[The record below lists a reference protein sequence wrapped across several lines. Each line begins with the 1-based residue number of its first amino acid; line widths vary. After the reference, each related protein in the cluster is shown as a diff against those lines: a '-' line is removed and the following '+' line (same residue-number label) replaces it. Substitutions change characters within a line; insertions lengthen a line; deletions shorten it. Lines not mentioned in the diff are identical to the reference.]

1 MLFMLG
7 VIDLCS
13 LCISAC
19 QTDWGTFVHMQVRA
33 WMDRVL
39 QEEEEEEDQTGK
51 QKRELILII
60 VRLKEGRKEDSNSS
74 L

>member
-1 MLFMLG
+1 MLG

-13 LCISAC
+13 LCISPC

-33 WMDRVL
+33 WMDIAVNWTRLL
-39 QEEEEEEDQTGK
+39 QEEEEEEEDQTGK

-60 VRLKEGRKEDSNSS
+60 VG
-74 L
+74 